1 MESNDIRRA
10 RGSWTGPVL
19 DRRAFLRAGM
29 LGAAGAALALR
40 TTETPAAI
48 TDYRAL
54 VCVFLLGGNDSF
66 NMLVPRSAAEYA
78 VYARSRQ
85 NLAVN
90 AASLLPVTALNPDGA
105 QYGFHPR
112 MPEVAQLFEA
122 GRLGVVANI
131 GPLVQP
137 VTRAEVLAGG
147 PVVPPQLFSHNDQQ
161 EQWQTLKGRNA
172 ITSGWA
178 GRIADALQPE
188 LASQELPVGISLTG
202 VLPFQV
208 GAATTPYVLG
218 TDGAPTYFALTD
230 PTVAFYAE
238 RRTAFEAQ
246 LSASTPSPLR
256 RALADV
262 HRRSLATADRV
273 NAALGRGPALATPF
287 PVGQLSAQLRAV
299 ARLISVRNEL
309 ALKRQVFLVA
319 IGGFDTHDD
328 QNELQPGLL
337 GNVSASLGAFQAAL
351 DELGVSDRV
360 VTFTQ
365 SDFGRTLTSNGDGT
379 DHGWGSHQL
388 VMGGPVVGR
397 TIHGTMPNLE
407 IGGVD
412 DVGGGRI
419 VPTQS
424 VDQYAATLARWFG
437 LDEPTIDRVVPGLAR
452 FPTRG
457 LGFV

>member
-1 MESNDIRRA
+1 MHSHDTRDRR
-10 RGSWTGPVL
+10 TGPVL

-40 TTETPAAI
+40 TADAPAAI

-85 NLAVN
+85 NLAVD
-90 AASLLPVTALNPDGA
+90 ASVLLPVSPLNPDGA

-112 MPEVAQLFEA
+112 MPEVARLFEA

-161 EQWQTLKGRNA
+161 DQWQTLKGRSTLA
-172 ITSGWA
+172 SGWA
-178 GRIADALQPE
+178 GRIADALQSE
-188 LASQELPVGISLTG
+188 LASQQLPVGISLTG

-218 TDGAPTYFALTD
+218 TDGAPTYAALTN
-230 PTVAFYAE
+230 PAIAFYAE
-238 RRTAFEAQ
+238 RRAAFEAQ
-246 LSASTPSPLR
+246 LAANTPSPLR

-262 HRRSLATADRV
+262 HRRSLASADRV
-273 NAALGRGPALATPF
+273 NAALARAPALATTF
-287 PVGQLSAQLRAV
+287 PAGQLGAQLRAA
-299 ARLISVRNEL
+299 ARLISVRDEL
-309 ALKRQVFLVA
+309 AIKRQVFLVA

-337 GNVSASLGAFQAAL
+337 GNVSASLGAFQGAL
-351 DELGVSDRV
+351 DELGVADRV

-388 VMGGPVVGR
+388 VMGGPVIGR
-397 TIHGTMPNLE
+397 TIHGRMPSLE
-407 IGGVD
+407 IGGAD
-412 DVGGGRI
+412 DIGGGRI

-437 LDEPTIDRVVPGLAR
+437 LDETTIDRVVPGLAR
-452 FPTRG
+452 FPTWS